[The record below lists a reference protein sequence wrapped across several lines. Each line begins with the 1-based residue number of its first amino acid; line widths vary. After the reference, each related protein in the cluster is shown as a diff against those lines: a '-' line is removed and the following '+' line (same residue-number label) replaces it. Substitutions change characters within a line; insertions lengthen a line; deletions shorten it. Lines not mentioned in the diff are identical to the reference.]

1 MENTEACAPTGDQ
14 SVERLTELR
23 PDDLEM
29 LNRLVIESH
38 WNQVPA
44 DWYFFFD
51 RGHVLVMRDAQSRII
66 ASGAV
71 LPMDAD
77 ASGHR
82 VAWISMILVLPEVR
96 GQGLGRRVF
105 EACLRS
111 AQAAAYLPMLDAT
124 PQGEPLYTQF
134 GFVPLSHITRWRR
147 EARGDRAFIAPTPQ
161 ANQQADPQALVALDR
176 RVLGFGRSALINSL
190 QDRPT
195 THVVHSSQGFFLVRA
210 GRTAHH
216 IGPLVAEDEGHALE
230 LLKQAVDAVKTPLLI
245 DAPQQGPAFT
255 AALQAAGFLPQR
267 DFTRMAWLPPGRTLP
282 QGQPH
287 LIHAIAGPEFA

>member
-1 MENTEACAPTGDQ
+1 MENTETSTPPGNQ
-14 SVERLTELR
+14 SVERLTALR
-23 PDDLEM
+23 PGELEM

-38 WNQVPA
+38 WNQLPA
-44 DWYFFFD
+44 DWYFFLEH
-51 RGHVLVMRDAQSRII
+51 GHVLVVRDAQSRII

-82 VAWISMILVLPEVR
+82 VAWISMILVLPEIR

-147 EARGDRAFIAPTPQ
+147 EARGDLASVVPAPQ
-161 ANQQADPQALVALDR
+161 ADQQADSEALAALDR
-176 RVLGFGRSALINSL
+176 RVQGFGRSALINSL
-190 QDRPT
+190 QNRPT
-195 THVVHSSQGFFLVRA
+195 THVVRSARGFFLVRS

-216 IGPLVAEDEGHALE
+216 IGPLIAEDESHALD
-230 LLKQAVDAVKTPLLI
+230 LLQQAIDAVKTPLLI
-245 DAPQQGPAFT
+245 DAPQQRPVFT
-255 AALQAAGFLPQR
+255 AALQAAGFVPQR
-267 DFTRMAWLPPGRTLP
+267 DFTRMAWVPPGRNLP
-282 QGQPH
+282 Q
-287 LIHAIAGPEFA
+287 

>member
-1 MENTEACAPTGDQ
+1 MANTEPNALSSDHLA
-14 SVERLTELR
+14 ERLAALT
-23 PDDLEM
+23 PGDLDM
-29 LNRLVIESH
+29 LNRLVMESH
-38 WNQVPA
+38 WNQLPA
-44 DWYFFFD
+44 DWHFFFEH
-51 RGHVLVMRDAQSRII
+51 GHVLVVRNAESRII

-77 ASGHR
+77 TNGHR

-111 AQAAAYLPMLDAT
+111 AQAADYLPMLDAT

-147 EARGDRAFIAPTPQ
+147 EARGARASSAPAPQ
-161 ANQQADPQALVALDR
+161 ADLDQFVALDAR
-176 RVLGFGRSALINSL
+176 ALGFGRSALINSL
-190 QDRPT
+190 QGRPT
-195 THVVHSSQGFFLVRA
+195 THCVSSSHGFTLVRA

-216 IGPLVAEDEGHALE
+216 IGPLLAEDEGRALE
-230 LLKQAVDAVKTPLLI
+230 LLQQAVDALETPVLI
-245 DAPQQGPAFT
+245 DAPQQRPVLT
-255 AALQAAGFLPQR
+255 AALQAAGFVPQR
-267 DFTRMAWLPPGRTLP
+267 DFTRMAWVPPGRTLP

-287 LIHAIAGPEFA
+287 FIHAIAGPEFA